1 MTFSLSAVVTS
12 LVAETAAPRGGAQ
25 RLMSRLSPVGEILG
39 LLLFVAA
46 AGVGVTLLVATAA
59 GMLGEERR
67 IVRAFHAGLGMR
79 PDASLIAYGAGRGVA
94 VSLFTEELVTVW
106 DRGGWRL
113 VYPLEALA
121 GAELELDGEVAARVV
136 RGEPGRR
143 LEHAAG
149 IEDDVRLRLLFDDP
163 RHPDFEMRLWP
174 CRKTGPAPGTP
185 REAIADANR
194 WMARVEAILKRA
206 GRAAVRT
213 PPTPA
218 PVQVDREDLFSDQ
231 EDTDAL
237 AN

>member
-1 MTFSLSAVVTS
+1 M
-12 LVAETAAPRGGAQ
+12 
-25 RLMSRLSPVGEILG
+25 GEILG

-46 AGVGVTLLVATAA
+46 AGVGLTLLVATAA

-67 IVRAFHAGLGMR
+67 IVRAFHAGLEMR

-94 VSLFTEELVTVW
+94 VSLFTEEIVTVW

-121 GAELELDGEVAARVV
+121 GAELELDGEVAARVM

-149 IEDDVRLRLLFDDP
+149 VEDEVRLRLLFDDA

-194 WMARVEAILKRA
+194 WMARVEAILKRSA
-206 GRAAVRT
+206 RAAVRT
-213 PPTPA
+213 PAPA
-218 PVQVDREDLFSDQ
+218 SQVHAEGEDLFSDH
-231 EDTDAL
+231 EDTGAL
-237 AN
+237 TN